1 MATTTLSD
9 LAGPLLALGEA
20 IWPHVRRVREER
32 RVGSMPFGGENDL
45 LEKGDLG
52 PPERRT
58 LHDSPVV

>member
-32 RVGSMPFGGENDL
+32 QARSMPFGGENDL
-45 LEKGDLG
+45 LEKGLA
-52 PPERRT
+52 PPSSHLITNFR
-58 LHDSPVV
+58 V